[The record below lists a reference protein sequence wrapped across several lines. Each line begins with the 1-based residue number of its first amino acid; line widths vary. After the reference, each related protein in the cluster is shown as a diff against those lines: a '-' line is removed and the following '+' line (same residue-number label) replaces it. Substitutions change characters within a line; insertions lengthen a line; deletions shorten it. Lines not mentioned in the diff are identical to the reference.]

1 MREFFQSD
9 FGKDYYSKWLREYGH
24 LKPHILNTTMTM
36 TKTNKSAQDQVLG
49 GFSVMA
55 LLLNGIFNAKPP

>member
-1 MREFFQSD
+1 MVRIS
-9 FGKDYYSKWLREYGH
+9 LN
-24 LKPHILNTTMTM
+24 ILNMIIKKM
-36 TKTNKSAQDQVLG
+36 KTNKSAQDQLLG

>member
-1 MREFFQSD
+1 MVRIS
-9 FGKDYYSKWLREYGH
+9 LN
-24 LKPHILNTTMTM
+24 ILNMTMTM
-36 TKTNKSAQDQVLG
+36 TMMKTNKSAQDQLLG

>member
-1 MREFFQSD
+1 M
-9 FGKDYYSKWLREYGH
+9 
-24 LKPHILNTTMTM
+24 I
-36 TKTNKSAQDQVLG
+36 TKKMKTSKSAQDQLLG